1 MEVPA
6 EPVNRTLRTEIWSLP
21 NQLTLGR
28 IALVPLLMVTL
39 RWDDPFWNTIGAVI
53 FVLGCTTDMV
63 DGWVARRSNTVTALG
78 KLLDPLADKLLVAS
92 ALIMMMPLDR
102 VPAWAAVVIIGRE
115 LAVTGL
121 RGIASS
127 RGREMPA
134 TSWGKRKSF
143 VQYVAIT
150 CLILAWEEPLDLI
163 RIGQWVLY
171 LAVALTLWSG
181 YKYLKFYIREEAER
195 PGAS

>member
-6 EPVNRTLRTEIWSLP
+6 EPVNRSPRAEIWSLP
-21 NQLTLGR
+21 NRLTLGR

-39 RWDDPFWNTIGAVI
+39 RWDDPFWNTVGAVI
-53 FVLGCTTDMV
+53 FLLGCTTDIV
-63 DGWVARRSNTVTALG
+63 DGWLARRSNSVTALG
-78 KLLDPLADKLLVAS
+78 KFLDPLADKLLVAS
-92 ALIMMMPLDR
+92 ALIMMIPLDR

-134 TSWGKRKSF
+134 TSWGKHKSF

-150 CLILAWEEPLDLI
+150 CLILAWDKPLDLI

-171 LAVALTLWSG
+171 LAVAITLWSG
-181 YKYLKFYIREEAER
+181 YTYLKSYIREEASR

>member
-1 MEVPA
+1 MEAPA
-6 EPVNRTLRTEIWSLP
+6 SAVNSTFRAELSSLA
-21 NQLTLGR
+21 NRLTLGR
-28 IALVPLLMVTL
+28 IALVPLLMITL
-39 RWDDPFWNTIGAVI
+39 RWDDPFWNTVGAVI
-53 FVLGCTTDMV
+53 FAVGWATDVV
-63 DGWVARRSNTVTALG
+63 DGWVARRFNNVTSLG
-78 KLLDPLADKLLVAS
+78 KFLDPLADKLLVAS
-92 ALIMMMPLDR
+92 ALIMMIPLDR

-127 RGREMPA
+127 KGHVMPA
-134 TSWGKRKSF
+134 SAWGKHKSF

-150 CLILAWEEPLDLI
+150 CLILAWDEPIDLI

-181 YKYLKFYIREEAER
+181 YTYLRSYTEAER
-195 PGAS
+195 TLEGRT